1 MKREFKAHPL
11 MIFSIIKPFLLILLI
26 PVLRGIV
33 KYIENGKVTTILG
46 QEIAVLLVIL
56 IYGVLRWRLF
66 RLTLD
71 DDAVTVRDGLFMER
85 KAVIPISGLS
95 SVQSEQTP
103 LDYILGSVTFR
114 INTEAGSRQK
124 TDYSFKLSRKDART
138 VEDLLYGHKSGEPV
152 RFSPFKIALLAA
164 ATSSAF
170 TGMLVGVPILNNTAK
185 LAGVGVNEILEQLN
199 TVSNKF
205 QTYFPP
211 IVNTVTLILLGSFLV
226 SFIYSFFKYL
236 RFRIFLNEDRVEVRS
251 GLFVVQRTS
260 FKKRSI
266 NNVIIEQSPLMIL
279 LKRYAM
285 KVNVGGYGEAKAE
298 SQVLVPCG
306 KYRELKNMFSDYFP
320 FLTLSGNPLKSKVGF
335 VHLNRYYFWGEI
347 FAGILL
353 LLSVYFGLGF
363 REFSRLVV
371 FITFILGCLIIYY
384 MYLCYCEYKV
394 CTARFGNTVYARGK
408 RGLRK
413 VRLYCPKEKIGEIKI
428 YRYPVDPIY
437 KTCNIKITIRSET
450 ADSMVVRHLD
460 YEDTKKEIFDC
471 YGIKE

>member
-11 MIFSIIKPFLLILLI
+11 MIFSIIKPFLFILLI

-71 DDAVTVRDGLFMER
+71 DDAVTVREGLFMER

-138 VEDLLYGHKSGEPV
+138 VADLLYGHKSGEPV

-199 TVSNKF
+199 SVSNKF

-211 IVNTVTLILLGSFLV
+211 IVNIATLILLASFVV

-251 GLFVVQRTS
+251 GLFV
-260 FKKRSI
+260 I
-266 NNVIIEQSPLMIL
+266 
-279 LKRYAM
+279 
-285 KVNVGGYGEAKAE
+285 
-298 SQVLVPCG
+298 
-306 KYRELKNMFSDYFP
+306 
-320 FLTLSGNPLKSKVGF
+320 
-335 VHLNRYYFWGEI
+335 H
-347 FAGILL
+347 
-353 LLSVYFGLGF
+353 
-363 REFSRLVV
+363 
-371 FITFILGCLIIYY
+371 
-384 MYLCYCEYKV
+384 
-394 CTARFGNTVYARGK
+394 
-408 RGLRK
+408 
-413 VRLYCPKEKIGEIKI
+413 
-428 YRYPVDPIY
+428 
-437 KTCNIKITIRSET
+437 
-450 ADSMVVRHLD
+450 
-460 YEDTKKEIFDC
+460 
-471 YGIKE
+471 